1 VGAGNDRSRVGATVI
16 DHSEM
21 LERLDRIEQAILRL
35 TGKPQEKEWY
45 TPAEAAGVLGRA
57 AYTIREWARH
67 RRIKASKRRCGRGN
81 AKEWMIS
88 GDELRRIKNEGLL
101 PLAED

>member
-1 VGAGNDRSRVGATVI
+1 VI
-16 DHSEM
+16 DQSEVIER
-21 LERLDRIEQAILRL
+21 LERIEEALLRL
-35 TGKPQEKEWY
+35 LGKPQEKEWY

-81 AKEWMIS
+81 TKEWMIS
-88 GDELRRIKNEGLL
+88 SDELHRIKNEGLL
-101 PLAED
+101 PLAEY